1 MVLENFYAKEED
13 KKEYQIEGE
22 MWRKASETKLKK
34 YWYTLLGKELYVYR
48 NKDDDKH
55 KGFNSLIGVFIKEE
69 PEEQFD
75 GMNLF
80 PFKLLFPLNKSRTY
94 YCKSD

>member
-1 MVLENFYAKEED
+1 
-13 KKEYQIEGE
+13 

-55 KGFNSLIGVFIKEE
+55 KGFNNLIGVFIKEE
-69 PEEQFD
+69 PVE
-75 GMNLF
+75 
-80 PFKLLFPLNKSRTY
+80 
-94 YCKSD
+94 